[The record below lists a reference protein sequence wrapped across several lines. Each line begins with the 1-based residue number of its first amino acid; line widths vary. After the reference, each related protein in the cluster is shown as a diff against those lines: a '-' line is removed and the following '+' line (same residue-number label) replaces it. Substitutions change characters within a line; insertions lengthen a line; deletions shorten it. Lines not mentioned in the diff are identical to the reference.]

1 MNYKSIIKSIF
12 SFLRANYLLIIGILI
27 VSIYSLSP
35 QFIFENKLGDNY
47 QGIYFSA
54 TDSELY
60 YTSRIQEIR
69 DGYYGIGNS
78 YLHENKND
86 PYLVPVLGEIMMAGF
101 GKIFNLDIAEIM
113 IYGSR
118 LFFPIILFIAI
129 YFFAF
134 FLQKDKKIA
143 LLSSI
148 AIFLGSNIVYHFQD
162 VFNIFKGFTTSAS
175 FSSYLQPINAQ
186 ISSMVFFLFMAV
198 FYLALS
204 KKKTYLWVLSGLLLG
219 TGFNLH
225 FYIWAFILSF
235 SFLLIFFF
243 LLIKDYERLK
253 IIINTLSVGI
263 ILSIPYFYMLLKA
276 MNTPQYGYAVN
287 NQGMISTHALI
298 LGKVSLLT
306 IAIFL
311 FISKF
316 FKLPKNL
323 NYYFLLALVL
333 NTFVVINQ
341 QVITGKELY
350 QSHFH
355 FYYNTPVLFII
366 AFIALGLFLK
376 KYLPKFKNLII
387 FLLTIFFIY
396 NAFIVYNDAFD
407 ENFDRF
413 ADWQKYGPIVQWIND
428 NNLKNKVILSED
440 LILDSIIPAYTS
452 TDVYLAEQ
460 ASWYFVPQE
469 RIEHN
474 YLTYLWLKG
483 IKINEIENYFN
494 KHKREISTMS
504 SLDIP
509 GKHYS
514 CTDCI
519 TPQMIQYLSE
529 KYKDFYN
536 NNILEQLKKYQVDY
550 LISSNEDL
558 SQYKFFERI
567 KTINDFS
574 IYKIL
579 DNTYN

>member
-1 MNYKSIIKSIF
+1 MNYKSIIKSISLF
-12 SFLRANYLLIIGILI
+12 FKANYLLIIGILI

-35 QFIFENKLGDNY
+35 QFIFENKLGDDY

-60 YTSRIQEIR
+60 YTSRVQEIK

-86 PYLVPVLGEIMMAGF
+86 PYLVPVFGEIIMAGF
-101 GKIFNLDIAEIM
+101 GKIFNLNIAEIM

-118 LFFPIILFIAI
+118 LFFPILLFIAI
-129 YFFAF
+129 YFFAL
-134 FLQKDKKIA
+134 FLQKDKKLA

-186 ISSMVFFLFMAV
+186 ISSLTFFAFMAV

-204 KKKTYLWVLSGLLLG
+204 KKRTYLWILSALLLG
-219 TGFNLH
+219 IGFNLH

-235 SFLLIFFF
+235 SFILIFFF

-263 ILSIPYFYMLLKA
+263 ILSTPYFFMLLKA
-276 MNTPQYGYAVN
+276 MNTPQYSYAIN

-298 LGKVSLLT
+298 LGKVALLT
-306 IAIFL
+306 IIIFL

-323 NYYFLLALVL
+323 NYYFLLALAL

-366 AFIALGLFLK
+366 AFLALGLFLK
-376 KYLPKFKNLII
+376 KYLPKFKDLII
-387 FLLTIFFIY
+387 FLLIIFFVY
-396 NAFIVYNDAFD
+396 NAFVVFNDAFD

-413 ADWQKYGPIVQWIND
+413 VDWQKYGPIVQWIN
-428 NNLKNKVILSED
+428 NNDLRDKVIVSED

-452 TDVYLAEQ
+452 TDVYLAES
-460 ASWYFVPQE
+460 ASWYFVPRE

-483 IKINEIENYFN
+483 IKIDEIDDYFN
-494 KHKREISTMS
+494 EHKREISVMS

-529 KYKDFYN
+529 KYKSFHNDGVF
-536 NNILEQLKKYQVDY
+536 EQLIKYQADY
-550 LISSNEDL
+550 LISSNENL
-558 SQYKFFERI
+558 SHYKFFEKI
-567 KTINDFS
+567 NTINDFY
-574 IYKIL
+574 IYKII
-579 DNTYN
+579 DNIY